1 MDNPP
6 PLCGMS
12 RGLSHAGLEAGPPG
26 TFLEAQGAGAR
37 AGGLC
42 GGMPA
47 GGFPETGHS
56 SWERFPARPAPPG
69 PGHSR
74 QMGGAGRH
82 CQGEA
87 RPQTAHARTG
97 ATGGPVRTHLCA
109 WAMPGASSAPR
120 VQTWAAR
127 EPQKA
132 PRIHADPQA
141 PADRYLSDLL
151 TAPLQHLMVGWR
163 SVDICGVSK

>member
-1 MDNPP
+1 MWEEVGWTT
-6 PLCGMS
+6 PLHCAVWAEDSVMQ
-12 RGLSHAGLEAGPPG
+12 AGLEAGPPG

-42 GGMPA
+42 GGMPE

-82 CQGEA
+82 CQGGA
-87 RPQTAHARTG
+87 RPQTAHACTG
-97 ATGGPVRTHLCA
+97 ATGGPVRTHLRA
-109 WAMPGASSAPR
+109 WAMPGANSAPR

-132 PRIHADPQA
+132 SRIHADLQA
-141 PADRYLSDLL
+141 PADR
-151 TAPLQHLMVGWR
+151 
-163 SVDICGVSK
+163 DICLICSLRRSST